1 MIFRVGVP
9 HAGHRYPMRGTPR
22 SGGRQACAD
31 SRLEVPHAGHPPFG
45 GQAGVRRLAAGGT
58 PCGAPPV
65 RGAGRRAP
73 TRGWRYPMRGT
84 PPFGGQAGVRR
95 LAGGG
100 TPCGAPPVRGQ
111 AAAHPPDRRVCDDG
125 WALARAPFRRPRSAR
140 ESAGMHTP
148 LLGVGRTRGTQLA
161 VTEPRSITTAPEHVV
176 LPPPTGEFQPPSS
189 HDRADR
195 IATAIVT
202 LVPVVAL
209 AVAVPLAWG
218 HVLYFY
224 DVVVFALC
232 YVPTGLG
239 ITVGYHRLLTH
250 KAFKTT
256 PAIRAIFTVLGAMA
270 IEGPPIEWVANH
282 RKHHTYSDE
291 DGDPHSPHV
300 NFAGGLTGSLRG
312 LLHAHLGWVFG
323 GGMANEARYAPDLLA
338 DRVVRFVD
346 RTFVVWVLSGL
357 AIPSAPGWA
366 IS

>member
-9 HAGHRYPMRGTPR
+9 HAGHRYPMRGT
-22 SGGRQACAD
+22 
-31 SRLEVPHAGHPPFG
+31 PPFG

-73 TRGWRYPMRGT
+73 TRGRRSPMRG
-84 PPFGGQAGVRR
+84 
-95 LAGGG
+95 
-100 TPCGAPPVRGQ
+100 PPVRGQ

-250 KAFKTT
+250 KAYGS
-256 PAIRAIFTVLGAMA
+256 A
-270 IEGPPIEWVANH
+270 
-282 RKHHTYSDE
+282 
-291 DGDPHSPHV
+291 
-300 NFAGGLTGSLRG
+300 AG
-312 LLHAHLGWVFG
+312 
-323 GGMANEARYAPDLLA
+323 
-338 DRVVRFVD
+338 
-346 RTFVVWVLSGL
+346 
-357 AIPSAPGWA
+357 
-366 IS
+366 

>member
-1 MIFRVGVP
+1 
-9 HAGHRYPMRGTPR
+9 
-22 SGGRQACAD
+22 
-31 SRLEVPHAGHPPFG
+31 
-45 GQAGVRRLAAGGT
+45 
-58 PCGAPPV
+58 
-65 RGAGRRAP
+65 
-73 TRGWRYPMRGT
+73 
-84 PPFGGQAGVRR
+84 
-95 LAGGG
+95 
-100 TPCGAPPVRGQ
+100 
-111 AAAHPPDRRVCDDG
+111 
-125 WALARAPFRRPRSAR
+125 
-140 ESAGMHTP
+140 MHTP

-161 VTEPRSITTAPEHVV
+161 VTEPRSITTPPEHVV
-176 LPPPTGEFQPPSS
+176 LPPPPGEFQPPSS

-312 LLHAHLGWVFG
+312 LWHAHLGWVFG

-338 DRVVRFVD
+338 DPVVRFVD

-357 AIPSAPGWA
+357 AIPSALGWA
-366 IS
+366 ISGGTIDGALTGLLWGGAVRVMVLHHVTFSINSLCHFFGNRDFETTDHSTNLAWLAPLSFGESWHNNHHAFPRSAVHGLGRWQIDLSALVIGGLAKVGLAWDLVVVSPERQDGRRCSG